1 MRGDRRGRRSEPSL
15 SGPGLSRRGRS
26 GGRAGE
32 PLWGFGP
39 DPNGDARRDGGTS
52 AADRSP
58 YDASSGRGGAP
69 GDAQSV
75 GPKSSGSFRD
85 TNGFS
90 STSRAMPTSG
100 VRLGS
105 ALGSFIFSRSGSSVW
120 VSASAESTRASSA
133 FPLNTPVVVGTTSLA
148 TASLPTTGVIGFPV
162 VIGPGDRSRP
172 IGLIDLSPRSGS
184 GAAETVT
191 RSFAK
196 RAAGDALVRETRGGG
211 VVIPKKL
218 TSGARRRGAEAGE
231 ESGGESAWD
240 PPREVSEVSS
250 RGV

>member
-32 PLWGFGP
+32 PRWVFGP
-39 DPNGDARRDGGTS
+39 DPNGDARRGGGTG

-58 YDASSGRGGAP
+58 YDATGRGGAP
-69 GDAQSV
+69 GDARSV

-133 FPLNTPVVVGTTSLA
+133 FPLNRVVGTTSLA
-148 TASLPTTGVIGFPV
+148 TASPPTTGVIGPV
-162 VIGPGDRSRP
+162 GKPGDRSP
-172 IGLIDLSPRSGS
+172 IGFSLRSGS